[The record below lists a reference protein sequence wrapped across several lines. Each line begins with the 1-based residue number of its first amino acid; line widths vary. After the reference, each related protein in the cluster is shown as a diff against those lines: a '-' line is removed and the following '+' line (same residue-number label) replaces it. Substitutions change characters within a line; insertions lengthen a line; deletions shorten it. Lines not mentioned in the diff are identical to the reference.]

1 MGLKGC
7 FPLSRI
13 FFRANARKI
22 YARKWKRGHVWKAS
36 RKRESW
42 GRFNCYVY
50 ASPSIHC
57 LYCIYARKIYV
68 RTHVQNNATVE
79 IHHKT
84 IKRKIKIT
92 LTGKVEKQGTQAVA
106 TLHNIPINNKLNLH
120 YLHIVFHQVLQK
132 TNDLTSVQNILYY
145 LYTWSPCAE
154 KGVLGEKEL
163 IPLCTKTMKDF
174 SH

>member
-13 FFRANARKI
+13 FFRAN
-22 YARKWKRGHVWKAS
+22 ARKWKRGHVWKAS

-42 GRFNCYVY
+42 GRFNFYVD

-68 RTHVQNNATVE
+68 RTHVQSNGTME
-79 IHHKT
+79 IHLKT
-84 IKRKIKIT
+84 IKRKIKIAS
-92 LTGKVEKQGTQAVA
+92 TGKVEKQGTQAVA

-120 YLHIVFHQVLQK
+120 YLPIVFHQVLQK
-132 TNDLTSVQNILYY
+132 TNDITSVQNILYY
-145 LYTWSPCAE
+145 LCTWGSPCVE
-154 KGVLGEKEL
+154 KGVLGEKNTY
-163 IPLCTKTMKDF
+163 PSM
-174 SH
+174 H